1 MDSLQEFQTAAHERG
16 FVDMEEC
23 DDGFV
28 LWLRQQT
35 PDAAT
40 KTHHRICLDSQT
52 NSATVVYWMNNL
64 EKVVSKTFRSAAGLR
79 AWLALD
85 PHAYKS

>member
-1 MDSLQEFQTAAHERG
+1 
-16 FVDMEEC
+16 MEEC
-23 DDGFV
+23 DDGGV

-35 PDAAT
+35 PDAVT

-52 NSATVVYWMNNL
+52 NSATVYWMNSL

-79 AWLALD
+79 AWFTLD
-85 PHAYKS
+85 PTPTNPEAAIASALFILYK

>member
-1 MDSLQEFQTAAHERG
+1 MDSLQEFQAAAHERG
-16 FVDMEEC
+16 FVDIEEC
-23 DDGFV
+23 DDGCV

-35 PDAAT
+35 ADAVT

-52 NSATVVYWMNNL
+52 NSATLYWMNSS

-79 AWLALD
+79 AWFALE
-85 PHAYKS
+85 PQAAKP

>member
-23 DDGFV
+23 DDGCV

-35 PDAAT
+35 PDAVT

-52 NSATVVYWMNNL
+52 NSATVYWMNNL

-85 PHAYKS
+85 PHTYKS